1 MKKYIDEP
9 VSGMGGKRR
18 KVDSGEKEG
27 LDLDEKEGLV
37 LDEKE
42 GPVLDEKEGLHL
54 DEKNMKTIREDIL
67 EVMTKWEK
75 FIISILEEAFDILKT
90 KNMNVHIVRN
100 HANVWMKNLIN

>member
-1 MKKYIDEP
+1 
-9 VSGMGGKRR
+9 
-18 KVDSGEKEG
+18 
-27 LDLDEKEGLV
+27 
-37 LDEKE
+37 
-42 GPVLDEKEGLHL
+42 
-54 DEKNMKTIREDIL
+54 MKTIREDIL